1 MDKIDN
7 NKFSFVDNKLFADV
21 NGKKYDLNNIS
32 NIRNLKELNTL
43 RSETLQENK
52 MLSKLLK
59 KATDDT
65 EREFFNKKIADTQ
78 QKLSAL
84 DKQFNDELSS
94 QASVETREADK
105 IGDDMYVLK
114 PFLAFLESFIRS
126 DKGAFSKNQTNP
138 WYILL
143 R

>member
-1 MDKIDN
+1 MEKIDN

-59 KATDDT
+59 KATDDI
-65 EREFFNKKIADTQ
+65 E
-78 QKLSAL
+78 
-84 DKQFNDELSS
+84 
-94 QASVETREADK
+94 AS
-105 IGDDMYVLK
+105 LK
-114 PFLAFLESFIRS
+114 HAT
-126 DKGAFSKNQTNP
+126 AN
-138 WYILL
+138 
-143 R
+143 